1 MTLLSTFTTHEEF
14 AQDIL
19 RRLSDSTYWTDQQV
33 SSMTSLLADALG
45 DLGIT
50 NSTATLIAAREAFI
64 RLARRTSSIY
74 AGARFLGVDIQRKSY
89 GTVTARITNTGRNK
103 ITLDKFEPIS
113 VGSYSGLLGEI
124 TQWEAG
130 ETKEVSV
137 IIGTRF
143 KFTKYLTE
151 TEDYMTV
158 DLGTENFEITDDLE
172 VWLETPTGQKI
183 VYERFDKCLFE
194 AYENQNIFL
203 DITKDDGDV
212 MIQFGGERWGSIPP
226 LGYTLNVAA
235 TRALGATVNTDSVG
249 FKVASVNY
257 GVLQGKTVSSI
268 SGASDEPSAD
278 YYRKFAPVLG
288 RAKGKLIRH
297 DEWKAAISLYPD
309 VADVVIMSQRDIAP
323 NDKEWMGV
331 IRVCVLPKNTSTWG
345 GINPSPVSAQ
355 WNKFLAWINDKY
367 RSELEIQ
374 TWNPDK
380 LAADVI
386 IEVALFADAPG
397 TRQSN
402 TDKLSAAVQKLFE
415 RKSGSLGKRLAV
427 SDIIDAVKYN
437 HTDPDEPV
445 KRTEVDYL
453 NVLSPVQDL
462 IPNSKLEYVALRNLQ
477 INVTYSERN
486 MS

>member
-1 MTLLSTFTTHEEF
+1 MTILNTFTTHEEF

-19 RRLSDSTYWTDQQV
+19 RRLSESTYWTDKQV

-50 NSTATLIAAREAFI
+50 NSTATMIAAREAFI
-64 RLARRTSSIY
+64 RLARRTTSIY
-74 AGARFLGVDIQRKSY
+74 AGARFLGVDITRKSA
-89 GTVTARITNTGRNK
+89 GAVTARITNTGRNK
-103 ITLDKFEPIS
+103 LTLDRYEPIS
-113 VGSYSGLLGEI
+113 VGRYGGMLAEV

-130 ETKEVSV
+130 ETKDVPV
-137 IIGTRF
+137 IIGSRF
-143 KFTKYLTE
+143 KMSQMITE
-151 TEDYMTV
+151 SSDYMSI
-158 DLGTENFEITDDLE
+158 DLNTENFEITDDIS
-172 VWLETPTGQKI
+172 VWFETPTGQKI
-183 VYERFDKCLFE
+183 TFDRFDKCLFE
-194 AYENQNIFL
+194 AYENQNIFI
-203 DITKDDGDV
+203 DVTKDNGDV
-212 MIQFGGERWGSIPP
+212 SIQFGGERWGSKPTV
-226 LGYTLNVAA
+226 GYLLRVEA
-235 TRALGATVNTDSVG
+235 TRSLG
-249 FKVASVNY
+249 ASVNDDTIGFKTVAVNY
-257 GVLQGKTVSSI
+257 SVLQGKTTTSI
-268 SGASDEPSAD
+268 GGASDEPDPD

-297 DEWKAAISLYPD
+297 DEWKAAISLFPD

-355 WNKFLAWINDKY
+355 WNKFLAWLEGKY
-367 RSELEIQ
+367 KSELEVQ

-380 LAADVI
+380 LAADVVI
-386 IEVALFADAPG
+386 DVALFADAAG

-402 TDKLSAAVQKLFE
+402 SDQIYDAVAKLFE
-415 RKSGSLGKRLAV
+415 RKSGSLGKRLAL
-427 SDIIDAVKYN
+427 SDITDAVKYD
-437 HTDPDEPV
+437 HTNPDAPV
-445 KRTEVDYL
+445 RRASVDYL
-453 NVLSPVQDL
+453 NVISPVQDL

>member
-1 MTLLSTFTTHEEF
+1 MTILNTFTTHEEF

-19 RRLSDSTYWTDQQV
+19 RRLQQSTYWTDQQV

-64 RLARRTSSIY
+64 RLARRTTSIY
-74 AGARFLGVDIQRKSY
+74 AGARFLGVDITRKSP
-89 GTVTARITNTGRNK
+89 GSVSAQITNTGRTK
-103 ITLDKFEPIS
+103 IILDKYEPIS
-113 VGSYSGLLGEI
+113 IGNLSGLLAEV

-130 ETKEVSV
+130 ETKTVDLIV
-137 IIGTRF
+137 GTRF
-143 KFTKYLTE
+143 KYTQLITE
-151 TEDYMTV
+151 TGNYLSF
-158 DLGTENFEITDDLE
+158 DLNTENFEITNDIE
-172 VWLETPTGQKI
+172 VWLETPTGQKV
-183 VYERFDKCLFE
+183 VYDRFDKCLFE
-194 AYENQNIFL
+194 AYENQNIFI

-212 MIQFGGERWGSIPP
+212 TIQFGGERWGSIPP
-226 LGYTLNVAA
+226 VGYTFNVAA
-235 TRALGATVNTDSVG
+235 TRSLGATVNSDTLG
-249 FKVASVNY
+249 LKVQAVNY
-257 GVLQGKTVSSI
+257 SVLQGKTTTSI
-268 SGASDEPSAD
+268 AGAADETSPE
-278 YYRKFAPVLG
+278 YYRRFAPILG

-331 IRVCVLPKNTSTWG
+331 IRVCILPKNTSSWG

-355 WNKFLAWINDKY
+355 WNKFLSWISDKY
-367 RSELEIQ
+367 KSELEIQ

-386 IEVALFADAPG
+386 IDVALFADASG

-402 TDKLSAAVQKLFE
+402 QDKIAAAVMKLFE

-427 SDIIDAVKYN
+427 SDIIDAVKYD
-437 HTDPDEPV
+437 HTDSDAPV
-445 KRTEVDYL
+445 KRPEVDYL